1 MSIDHLESD
10 AFHRATL
17 NSEWYRIVG
26 LLGVLAALMVYTFV
40 RGTMVGGFRLLWI
53 QTAFLALV
61 MAHELQV
68 LLAVRKALRTDKEVS
83 RLRGPLMLLSRANFL
98 HWRLSCC

>member
-1 MSIDHLESD
+1 MSTDHLESD
-10 AFHRATL
+10 AFYRATL

-53 QTAFLALV
+53 QTGLLALV
-61 MAHELQV
+61 MAHELRV
-68 LLAVRKALRTDKEVS
+68 LLAVRKALRSDKDISQADVVQDVI
-83 RLRGPLMLLSRANFL
+83 LGLI
-98 HWRLSCC
+98 